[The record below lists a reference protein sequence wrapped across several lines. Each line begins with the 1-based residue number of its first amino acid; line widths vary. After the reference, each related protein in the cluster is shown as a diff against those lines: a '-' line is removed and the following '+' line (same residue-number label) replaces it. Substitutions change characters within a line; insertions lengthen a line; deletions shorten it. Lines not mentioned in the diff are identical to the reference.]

1 MSRKRR
7 KLGYARVSSIQQDL
21 ERQIS
26 ALRTEGCDEIFRE
39 KVSGKSLK
47 GRPQLERAIDQ
58 LGAGDILVVAA
69 WDRATRSM
77 VDGVH
82 LIERIHNRGA
92 LIKVL
97 DKPHLDLTTPVGRGF
112 IAFLSALAE
121 DERLRILARCNEGLV
136 IARKKGVK
144 FGRKPKL
151 TEHQQ
156 EEVIKRLQAGESYRS
171 VAKTFGVHHA
181 TVARLA

>member
-1 MSRKRR
+1 MQTECVTKVAGPSTSQVPVKADRIVVSNAGNHREQSAC
-7 KLGYARVSSIQQDL
+7 LAR
-21 ERQIS
+21 
-26 ALRTEGCDEIFRE
+26 ALDTTTRHQR
-39 KVSGKSLK
+39 
-47 GRPQLERAIDQ
+47 
-58 LGAGDILVVAA
+58 
-69 WDRATRSM
+69 TRSM

-121 DERLRILARCNEGLV
+121 DERLRILARCNEGLAV
-136 IARKKGVK
+136 AKRKGVK
-144 FGRKPKL
+144 FGRRPKL
-151 TEHQQ
+151 SEHQQ
-156 EEVIKRLQAGESYRS
+156 AESIKRLAAGESYRS
-171 VAKTFGVHHA
+171 IAKTFGVHHA